1 MEEKNTARIPDGFD
15 PNGPGIANG
24 SYFGLPFAP
33 EESSLVLIPVPWDV
47 TVSYREG
54 TALGPGAILDASL
67 QVDLY
72 DVHCPG
78 AWKWG
83 IGTAELDDTWPL
95 RSRMLREEARR
106 VIEHWET
113 GGSPDSESLRRRLRR
128 VNEGAERLETEV
140 YAEACRWLDAGK
152 TVGVV
157 GGEHSVPLGLI
168 RAVAERHPGLGILHV
183 DAHGRPEGSL
193 RGLRALACLD
203 HVQRAAR
210 GFVSCVARAGRRPG
224 LLRRGGPSGGGRS
237 ARDDVRRAGLSASKF
252 AGESWHSLCERIVAR
267 LPQQVYVS
275 FDIDGLTPQ
284 YCPHTGTPVPGGLT
298 FDEAVYL
305 LSRVVASGR
314 RIVGFDLCEVAPAP
328 SGEDEWTPTWGR
340 ECCTSSAC
348 SRCRR
353 SDGRLMVGRCGRP
366 DAER

>member
-1 MEEKNTARIPDGFD
+1 MEEKKTARIPDGFD

-78 AWKWG
+78 AWKQG

-128 VNEGAERLETEV
+128 VNEGAERLEAEV

-183 DAHGRPEGSL
+183 DAHADL
-193 RGLRALACLD
+193 REAYE
-203 HVQRAAR
+203 
-210 GFVSCVARAGRRPG
+210 GFVRSHASIMFNALREAPSLASLVQVGVRDFCDEEARLAADDPRVTMFD
-224 LLRRGGPSGGGRS
+224 GP
-237 ARDDVRRAGLSASKF
+237 GLSASKF
-252 AGESWHSLCERIVAR
+252 AGEAGIPSANGS
-267 LPQQVYVS
+267 S
-275 FDIDGLTPQ
+275 
-284 YCPHTGTPVPGGLT
+284 PGCR
-298 FDEAVYL
+298 
-305 LSRVVASGR
+305 SK
-314 RIVGFDLCEVAPAP
+314 
-328 SGEDEWTPTWGR
+328 
-340 ECCTSSAC
+340 CT
-348 SRCRR
+348 
-353 SDGRLMVGRCGRP
+353 
-366 DAER
+366 

>member
-78 AWKWG
+78 VWKRG

-113 GGSPDSESLRRRLRR
+113 G
-128 VNEGAERLETEV
+128 
-140 YAEACRWLDAGK
+140 
-152 TVGVV
+152 
-157 GGEHSVPLGLI
+157 
-168 RAVAERHPGLGILHV
+168 
-183 DAHGRPEGSL
+183 
-193 RGLRALACLD
+193 
-203 HVQRAAR
+203 
-210 GFVSCVARAGRRPG
+210 
-224 LLRRGGPSGGGRS
+224 
-237 ARDDVRRAGLSASKF
+237 
-252 AGESWHSLCERIVAR
+252 
-267 LPQQVYVS
+267 
-275 FDIDGLTPQ
+275 
-284 YCPHTGTPVPGGLT
+284 
-298 FDEAVYL
+298 
-305 LSRVVASGR
+305 
-314 RIVGFDLCEVAPAP
+314 
-328 SGEDEWTPTWGR
+328 
-340 ECCTSSAC
+340 
-348 SRCRR
+348 
-353 SDGRLMVGRCGRP
+353 
-366 DAER
+366 

>member
-1 MEEKNTARIPDGFD
+1 MEEKKTARIPDGFD

-78 AWKWG
+78 AWKQG

-128 VNEGAERLETEV
+128 VNEGAERLEAEV

-183 DAHGRPEGSL
+183 DAHADL
-193 RGLRALACLD
+193 REAYE
-203 HVQRAAR
+203 
-210 GFVSCVARAGRRPG
+210 GFVRSHASIMFNALREAPSLASLVQVGVRDFCDEEARLAADDPRVTMFD
-224 LLRRGGPSGGGRS
+224 GP
-237 ARDDVRRAGLSASKF
+237 GLSASKF

-267 LPQQVYVS
+267 LPQQE
-275 FDIDGLTPQ
+275 F
-284 YCPHTGTPVPGGLT
+284 
-298 FDEAVYL
+298 
-305 LSRVVASGR
+305 
-314 RIVGFDLCEVAPAP
+314 
-328 SGEDEWTPTWGR
+328 
-340 ECCTSSAC
+340 
-348 SRCRR
+348 RR
-353 SDGRLMVGRCGRP
+353 S
-366 DAER
+366 

>member
-1 MEEKNTARIPDGFD
+1 MEEKKTARIPDGFD

-78 AWKWG
+78 AWKRG

-128 VNEGAERLETEV
+128 VNEGAERLEAEV
-140 YAEACRWLDAGK
+140 YAEASRWLPARRWAWSAGS
-152 TVGVV
+152 T
-157 GGEHSVPLGLI
+157 
-168 RAVAERHPGLGILHV
+168 
-183 DAHGRPEGSL
+183 
-193 RGLRALACLD
+193 AC
-203 HVQRAAR
+203 R
-210 GFVSCVARAGRRPG
+210 
-224 LLRRGGPSGGGRS
+224 SG
-237 ARDDVRRAGLSASKF
+237 
-252 AGESWHSLCERIVAR
+252 
-267 LPQQVYVS
+267 
-275 FDIDGLTPQ
+275 
-284 YCPHTGTPVPGGLT
+284 
-298 FDEAVYL
+298 
-305 LSRVVASGR
+305 
-314 RIVGFDLCEVAPAP
+314 
-328 SGEDEWTPTWGR
+328 
-340 ECCTSSAC
+340 
-348 SRCRR
+348 
-353 SDGRLMVGRCGRP
+353 
-366 DAER
+366 

>member
-140 YAEACRWLDAGK
+140 YAAGWMPARRWAWSAGSTACR
-152 TVGVV
+152 
-157 GGEHSVPLGLI
+157 
-168 RAVAERHPGLGILHV
+168 
-183 DAHGRPEGSL
+183 
-193 RGLRALACLD
+193 
-203 HVQRAAR
+203 
-210 GFVSCVARAGRRPG
+210 
-224 LLRRGGPSGGGRS
+224 SG
-237 ARDDVRRAGLSASKF
+237 
-252 AGESWHSLCERIVAR
+252 
-267 LPQQVYVS
+267 
-275 FDIDGLTPQ
+275 
-284 YCPHTGTPVPGGLT
+284 
-298 FDEAVYL
+298 
-305 LSRVVASGR
+305 
-314 RIVGFDLCEVAPAP
+314 
-328 SGEDEWTPTWGR
+328 
-340 ECCTSSAC
+340 
-348 SRCRR
+348 
-353 SDGRLMVGRCGRP
+353 
-366 DAER
+366 